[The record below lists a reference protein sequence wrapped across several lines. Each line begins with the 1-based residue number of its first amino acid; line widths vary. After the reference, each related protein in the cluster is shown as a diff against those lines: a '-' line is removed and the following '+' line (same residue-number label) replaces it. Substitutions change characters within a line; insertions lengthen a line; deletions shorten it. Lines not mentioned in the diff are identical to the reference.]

1 MTKLVTIYS
10 CTKCDTQS
18 SKWAGR
24 CLECGVW
31 GTLIESTK
39 EESIKKKGAHSPSAA
54 VIPFS
59 EINHANWQRIETGIK
74 EIDQVLGGGIVPGSL
89 ILLGGE
95 PGVGKSTLM
104 AQIAI
109 VLAKKENRP
118 VLYCSGEESGQQIKL
133 RLDRILALGETTSS
147 SLLFAG
153 ETQCEKI
160 CATIQKE
167 KPTLAIVDSIQTIG
181 SSEVESEAG
190 SISQVRACT
199 VKLLQTAKENDIPI
213 IITGHVTKE
222 GSVAGPKTLEHLV
235 DTVLYLEGDSNHF
248 FRLLKTVKNRF
259 GSTNEVGVF
268 EMTEKGLMEVA
279 NPSSAFITEG
289 DVSVPGTCTTVIVEG
304 SRAFLVNVQALTSKT
319 YFGYPQRRSV
329 GFDQNRLQLLIAVL
343 VKRLG
348 LNLGDQDIHINIVG
362 GLKINEPAIDLAV
375 CASIISAYKNKP
387 CDPKTIFCGEV
398 GLSGE
403 VRQVS
408 SLEKRLKE
416 AERLGFTHGYIPASA
431 GKIESKLLLIHIR
444 NVRELEI

>member
-1 MTKLVTIYS
+1 MTKLTTIYT

-24 CLECGVW
+24 CLECGAW
-31 GTLIESTK
+31 GTLSESTK
-39 EESIKKKGAHSPSAA
+39 DQEKKKVSKAASASI
-54 VIPFS
+54 IPFS
-59 EINHANWQRIETGIK
+59 EINHANWQRIKTGIQ
-74 EIDQVLGGGIVPGSL
+74 EIDQVLGGGIVPGSFIL
-89 ILLGGE
+89 IGGE
-95 PGVGKSTLM
+95 PGIGKSTILL
-104 AQIAI
+104 QIA
-109 VLAKKENRP
+109 LALAQKPQTRI
-118 VLYCSGEESGQQIKL
+118 LYCSGEESGEQIKL
-133 RLDRILALGETTSS
+133 RLDRILASGENTPS

-160 CATIQKE
+160 CASIAQE

-199 VKLLQTAKENDIPI
+199 VKLLQTAKEHDIPI

-235 DTVLYLEGDSNHF
+235 DTVLYLEGDSNHY

-268 EMTEKGLMEVA
+268 EMTEKGLQEVK
-279 NPSSAFITEG
+279 NPSSLFITEG
-289 DVSVPGTCTTVIVEG
+289 DISVPGTSTAAIVEG
-304 SRAFLVNVQALTSKT
+304 SRAFLIHVQALASKT

-329 GFDQNRLQLLIAVL
+329 GFDANRLQLLIAVL
-343 VKRLG
+343 SKRLG

-362 GLKINEPAIDLAV
+362 GLKISEPAIDLAV
-375 CASIISAYKNKP
+375 CASMISAYKNKS
-387 CDPKTIFCGEV
+387 CDPKIIFCGEV

-403 VRQVS
+403 IRPVS
-408 SLEKRLKE
+408 NIEKRLKE
-416 AERLGFTHGYIPASA
+416 AGRLGFTHAYVPYT
-431 GKIESKLLLIHIR
+431 KNKLQTSLSIIQLKNI
-444 NVRELEI
+444 RELEI

>member
-1 MTKLVTIYS
+1 MTKVTTIYS

-24 CLECGVW
+24 CLDCGAW
-31 GTLIESTK
+31 GTLVESIK
-39 EESIKKKGAHSPSAA
+39 EESAKKKVAQSPGAE

-95 PGVGKSTLM
+95 PGIGKSTILLE
-104 AQIAI
+104 IAL
-109 VLAKKENRP
+109 VLAQKQQT

-133 RLDRILALGETTSS
+133 RLDRILASGAPTPS

-153 ETQCEKI
+153 ETQCEKV

-167 KPTLAIVDSIQTIG
+167 RPTLAIVDSIQIIG

-199 VKLLQTAKENDIPI
+199 VKLLQTAKENDVPI

-279 NPSSAFITEG
+279 NPSSAFITES
-289 DVSVPGTCTTVIVEG
+289 DLSVPGTCTTVIVEG

-362 GLKINEPAIDLAV
+362 GLKINEPGIDLAI

-403 VRQVS
+403 VRSVS

-416 AERLGFTHGYIPASA
+416 AERLGYNHGCIPFTKN
-431 GKIESKLLLIHIR
+431 KIQTSLTITQLKNI
-444 NVRELEI
+444 RELEI